1 MPWTQIDGVI
11 HSTGYATAYNTRMAV
26 PCYVDIL
33 ACRNGSSTTG
43 DVSIRL
49 IAEQDPGLN
58 SLRVFA
64 TLVEDDVTGS
74 GYWSGSTFPYAFREN
89 LFGVAGPAVEFGAP
103 YPDTIFYEAPY
114 ELEAGWS
121 ASDMYLVTFVQE
133 YSTTDKE
140 VANSRIDNF
149 LGLPTGTGGDDG
161 AGEEQLTISISPNPA
176 AGIFTVTTGAAGT
189 SPAALTVFDVTGRTV
204 FSGDASGGTVQVE
217 IAETGIYIARL
228 STPDG
233 SSVSKAV
240 AVIR

>member
-1 MPWTQIDGVI
+1 
-11 HSTGYATAYNTRMAV
+11 MAV

-64 TLVEDDVTGS
+64 TLVQDDVPGS
-74 GYWSGSTFPYAFREN
+74 GYWAGSTFPYAFREN
-89 LFGVAGPAVEFGAP
+89 LFGVAGPAVEFSAP
-103 YPDTIFYEAPY
+103 YPDTLFFEAPY
-114 ELEAGWS
+114 ELEAGWT
-121 ASDMYLVTFVQE
+121 ASNMYLVTFVQE

-149 LGLPTGTGGDDG
+149 LGLPTGTGDGGG
-161 AGEEQLTISISPNPA
+161 AGDAQPAISISPNPA
-176 AGIFTVTTGAAGT
+176 AGIFTVSTGSAGA
-189 SPAALTVFDVTGRTV
+189 SPATLTVFDLSGRAV
-204 FSGDASGGTVQVE
+204 FTGDASGGTVQVE
-217 IAETGIYIARL
+217 IEQTGIYIARL

-233 SSVSKAV
+233 STASKAV
-240 AVIR
+240 AIIR